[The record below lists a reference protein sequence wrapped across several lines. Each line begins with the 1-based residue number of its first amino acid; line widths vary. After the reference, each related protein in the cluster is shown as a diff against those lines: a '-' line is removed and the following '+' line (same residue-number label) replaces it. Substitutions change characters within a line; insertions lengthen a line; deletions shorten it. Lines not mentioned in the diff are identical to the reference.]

1 MATAAAASATTAP
14 QADDAWSDVRVANDT
29 AADAQIRDGYP
40 VSLATDLQE
49 TLGLSDAQIA
59 DVLGRSR
66 RTFAR
71 YRDEGQRL
79 GLPESERLFR
89 YLRLL
94 RQSQSVFGSSEKA
107 AWWMTH
113 DNPALD
119 GRAPV
124 EVALTA
130 PGAAVVEELL
140 GGIEHGAPL

>member
-1 MATAAAASATTAP
+1 MAAAAAASAKTAP
-14 QADDAWSDVRVANDT
+14 QADDAWSDVCVANDT

-49 TLGLSDAQIA
+49 TLGLSDAQVA
-59 DVLGRSR
+59 DVLGPR

-71 YRDEGQRL
+71 YRDKGKRL

-94 RQSQSVFGSSEKA
+94 QQGRSVFGSSEKA

-130 PGAAVVEELL
+130 PGAVVVEELL